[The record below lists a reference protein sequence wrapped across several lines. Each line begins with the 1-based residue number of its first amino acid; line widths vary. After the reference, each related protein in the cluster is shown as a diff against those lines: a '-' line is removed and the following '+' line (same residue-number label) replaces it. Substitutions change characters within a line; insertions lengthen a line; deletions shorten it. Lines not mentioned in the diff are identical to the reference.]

1 MNNETKRVKKKSTA
15 LAWISL
21 IILISAAGGLTY
33 LKFFAGL
40 ETNTANTTPKETT
53 SPVVL
58 EALTSIA
65 DNFNSDSKIEEYKKS
80 NIDVNATV
88 ENTNI
93 KITYKDKETKIYEF
107 KLVTPNLVIETT
119 SNDPEF
125 EKIFTIIVHAIQ
137 KRLDNKNNI
146 DEYIKKFLEEEE
158 EVEGLSKETIEA
170 NKIKYQ
176 INVSKKIGV
185 NIITEDKNTVTQEN
199 ANGETTGTE
208 TASAGVTTT
217 PKEGE

>member
-1 MNNETKRVKKKSTA
+1 MNNETKRVKKRSTA

-33 LKFFAGL
+33 LKFFSGL
-40 ETNTANTTPKETT
+40 ETNTANNTPKETT

-65 DNFNSDSKIEEYKKS
+65 DNFNSDSKIEEYKKN
-80 NIDVNATV
+80 NIDVNAVV
-88 ENTNI
+88 EDTSI
-93 KITYKDKETKIYEF
+93 KVTYKDKETKTYDF

-146 DEYIKKFLEEEE
+146 DEHIKKFLEEDE

-185 NIITEDKNTVTQEN
+185 NEITENENTTTKGET
-199 ANGETTGTE
+199 NGETTEPG
-208 TASAGVTTT
+208 AVSAGVTTT